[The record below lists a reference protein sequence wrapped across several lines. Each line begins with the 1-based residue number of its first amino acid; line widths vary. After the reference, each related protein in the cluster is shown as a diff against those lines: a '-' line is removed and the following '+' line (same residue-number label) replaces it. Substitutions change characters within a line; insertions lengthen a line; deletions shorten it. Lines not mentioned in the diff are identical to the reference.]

1 MVRLKNDMMSL
12 VCLLILFI
20 ISTSSSSVYKVDFNC
35 INRKMFDISIQN
47 RIAFYFDVS
56 FSYDSY
62 PPNFTPNRN
71 VCGKAGP

>member
-20 ISTSSSSVYKVDFNC
+20 IPTLSSSVYKIDFNC

-47 RIAFYFDVS
+47 S
-56 FSYDSY
+56 FL
-62 PPNFTPNRN
+62 F
-71 VCGKAGP
+71 